1 MKTTRRVITVLM
13 AVIILAGG
21 TYAMHPVTVSPGSDG
36 GVAVIGQNCPTFSWS
51 EVSEAVAYEVGVF
64 EAQTIDVPSY
74 DDMVIMAEPVL
85 SIRIPAPALSWTPS
99 TDDCLM
105 SENVYVWYVRG
116 TDVDGNGAWS
126 GGSIFEVD
134 VTAGFERFEEEIV
147 RAVEDYLVKEEGISG
162 YSGTG
167 IDVTTDNGDS
177 EVIQTEKSTVGL
189 LNIPH
194 ARLQGTEGPLNA
206 VYGDGAG
213 AINTGSFN
221 TFIGI
226 NAGYYNNGS
235 NNTMIGHSAGRNNG
249 IGSGNVF
256 LGRFAGYNEAG
267 SNKLY
272 IDNSSTSAPLIYGEF
287 DNDSVSINGD
297 LNISGILYS
306 ISDARVK
313 DNIMPIESSLDMI
326 ASIKGVSYHWKD
338 EEFEGRKVSGRRHF
352 GVVAQEI
359 EKILP
364 ELVEEGSDGKK
375 RVAYVE
381 LIPVLIEAVKEQ
393 QMAIENQQE
402 EIDELK
408 NQLHSILSSHML
420 TKNLQ

>member
-1 MKTTRRVITVLM
+1 MKRTRRVITVLM
-13 AVIILAGG
+13 AVIIVAGS
-21 TYAMHPVTVSPGSDG
+21 TYAMHPVTVSPGSEG
-36 GVAVIGQNCPTFSWS
+36 GVAVIDQYCPTFSWS
-51 EVSEAVAYEVGVF
+51 EVSEAVAYEVEVF

-74 DDMVIMAEPVL
+74 DDMAIMAEPVL

-116 TDVDGNGAWS
+116 TDVDGKGAWS
-126 GGSIFEVD
+126 VGRIFEVD
-134 VTAGFERFEEEIV
+134 VTAGFERFEEEIARV
-147 RAVEDYLVKEEGISG
+147 VEDYLVKEEGISG
-162 YSGTG
+162 YSGAG
-167 IDVTTDNGDS
+167 IDVITDNGDS
-177 EVIQTEKSTVGL
+177 EIIQAEKSAVGL

-194 ARLQGTEGPLNA
+194 SRLQGTEGPLNT

-213 AINTGSFN
+213 ASNTGSFN

-226 NAGYYNNGS
+226 NAGYNNNGS
-235 NNTMIGHSAGRNNG
+235 NNTMIGYSAGRNST
-249 IGSGNVF
+249 GSGNIF
-256 LGRFAGYNEAG
+256 LRRFAGYSETG

-272 IDNSSTSAPLIYGEF
+272 IDNTSTSAPLIYGEF

-297 LNISGILYS
+297 LNVSGILYS
-306 ISDARVK
+306 LSDARVK
-313 DNIMPIESSLDMI
+313 NNIMPIESSLNII
-326 ASIKGVSYHWKD
+326 ARIQGVSYLWKD
-338 EEFEGRKVSGRRHF
+338 EQFEGRNVSGRKHY

-393 QMAIENQQE
+393 QMAIEHQQK

-408 NQLHSILSSHML
+408 NQLQSILSSHML
-420 TKNLQ
+420 TENLQ